1 MTQPYQTESAL
12 WKNTASRPSWTCEQC
27 SYPGPAI
34 LLLSN
39 ILRTEH
45 ANQVKKRQEDLKIP
59 ALVQS
64 NAALT
69 EPSQLPGMTY
79 LNVNINGKGFER
91 SLLWQLST
99 WSIM

>member
-1 MTQPYQTESAL
+1 
-12 WKNTASRPSWTCEQC
+12 
-27 SYPGPAI
+27 
-34 LLLSN
+34 
-39 ILRTEH
+39 
-45 ANQVKKRQEDLKIP
+45 VKKRQGDLKIS

-64 NAALT
+64 NAALA
-69 EPSQLPGMTY
+69 EPSQISGISY